1 MGAAFLLLALPLF
14 VGCSA
19 LLYGRLPASLMEC
32 AQRHG
37 RFGAL
42 EPHEPP
48 PRARPVRRRPLDAGV
63 QALHTCA
70 A

>member
-1 MGAAFLLLALPLF
+1 MGLAFLLLAMPLF
-14 VGCSA
+14 VGASA

-42 EPHEPP
+42 EAREPP
-48 PRARPVRRRPLDAGV
+48 ARGRPVRRRPLDAAV
-63 QALHTCA
+63 QGLHACA